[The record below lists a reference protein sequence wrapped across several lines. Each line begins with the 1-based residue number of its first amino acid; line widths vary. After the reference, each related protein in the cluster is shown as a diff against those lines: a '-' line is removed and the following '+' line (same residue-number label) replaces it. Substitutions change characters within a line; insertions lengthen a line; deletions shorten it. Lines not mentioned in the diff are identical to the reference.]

1 MTTTLVYEPIAYIS
15 DDYFRSPK
23 ASGSVS
29 NSDNTDDHSLI
40 DTRRLVLNITDGN
53 AVGWTARLPEANSK

>member
-15 DDYFRSPK
+15 DDYFRPPK

-29 NSDNTDDHSLI
+29 NRDNTDAQSVTE
-40 DTRRLVLNITDGN
+40 TRRVVLNITDGS
-53 AVGWTARLPEANSK
+53 AVGWSASLPEADSK